1 MKIETIEKVEKLF
14 GENNYSQL
22 SLTERNEHTA
32 TITHLETLRE
42 YRNQGYAT
50 ALLDETMKKI
60 KADGISFVKVNIYP
74 LDENYD
80 GLDRKGLVRM
90 FNKYGFL
97 NLSKYSMLLE
107 LY

>member
-1 MKIETIEKVEKLF
+1 MKIEKNKKVQKLF

-22 SLTERNEHTA
+22 TLTERNEHTA
-32 TITHLETLRE
+32 TITHLQTLRK

-50 ALLDETMKKI
+50 ELLGETMKKI
-60 KADGISFVKVNIYP
+60 KADGISFVKVKIYP

-80 GLDRKGLVRM
+80 GLDRKGLIRL
-90 FNKYGFL
+90 FNGYGFL
-97 NLSKYSMLLE
+97 NLSKYSMILE